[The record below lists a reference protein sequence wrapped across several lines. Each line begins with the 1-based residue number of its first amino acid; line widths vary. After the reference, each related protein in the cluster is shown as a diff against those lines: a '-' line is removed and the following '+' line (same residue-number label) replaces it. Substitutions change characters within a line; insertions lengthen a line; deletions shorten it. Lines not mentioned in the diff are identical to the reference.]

1 MTDSPELAYLAGLF
15 DGEGCISF
23 SLREQASAKSVS
35 PNLQTIVAVA
45 MTDRATVELFHQ
57 RWPGT
62 FGKVSRA
69 RFPSHWRTQWRWVL
83 MAADIIPFLEEIRP
97 FLRLKRPQA
106 ELALRYYAEA
116 EPRVR
121 FRKVSEEE
129 SIRRRL
135 VASTMGTLNH
145 GR

>member
-1 MTDSPELAYLAGLF
+1 MNELDLAYLAGVF

-23 SLREQASAKSVS
+23 SLRERASAKAQS
-35 PNLQTIVAVA
+35 PNLQTIVAVQ
-45 MTDRATVELFHQ
+45 MSDRSTVELFHV
-57 RWPGT
+57 RWPGV

-69 RFPSHWRTQWRWVL
+69 RFPAHWKTQWRWVL
-83 MAADIIPFLEEIRP
+83 MADDIVPFLDEIRP
-97 FLRLKRPQA
+97 YLRLKRPQA

-121 FRKVSEEE
+121 FRKVSEAE
-129 SIRRRL
+129 SVRRRS
-135 VASTMGTLNH
+135 VAEQMVALNSG